1 MFSFTDVCDGHI
13 NLEILL
19 FHYKKELVYRIFK
32 LLPTYSRYILKTNP
46 PFPNR
51 DGKLNLDEFRV
62 ICKALFRN
70 DKGHIYPLSE
80 ERARHIFQVFD
91 KNGDGFIDKEEFT
104 FCWNHWIKVVSFR
117 GIYMVDSTLFR

>member
-1 MFSFTDVCDGHI
+1 MLEVLISGCREDWRLSSIQSPMSEDTNGTPVDEFDCSDMDACYETFDKDG
-13 NLEILL
+13 
-19 FHYKKELVYRIFK
+19 
-32 LLPTYSRYILKTNP
+32 
-46 PFPNR
+46 
-51 DGKLNLDEFRV
+51 DGKLSLDEFRV

-104 FCWNHWIKVVSFR
+104 FCWNHWIKV
-117 GIYMVDSTLFR
+117 